1 MRNQPSLATQML
13 MSRPSRG
20 TSAPPFAPTD
30 VASLTLSANE
40 RRVMQLV
47 RLGQASTRAEITQVT
62 GLTAQS
68 ISRIVDALAARGLL
82 TFGERIIHGRGQ
94 PGVKLD
100 LNRSAAHA
108 VGLSIM
114 TDAVS
119 GAVMDLS
126 GAVLATRWQHLVAF
140 DQGSIL
146 ATCRALYDDL
156 LGATGL
162 VTRDLAGVG
171 VGVTGAFTGI
181 NRQVNPP
188 QPLDALALVDLDQLL
203 AETLERPV
211 WVDNDGNV
219 AAIAEALNGV
229 GRRHA
234 TFAYLFFS
242 MGLGG
247 GIVINGTLYPGVFG
261 NAGEFAGILPP
272 EHHDTRPTLELLR
285 QLMAQ
290 RGRHHSDIFAMIREF
305 DPDAPGIEE
314 WLDLVVPKLTAVAS
328 AISAVL
334 DPEVIVLGGRLPRPL
349 AERLVNAVSYYS
361 VPRRGLE
368 KPHPA
373 LLVTEVDG
381 DAAAIGAAATPL
393 KARFFS

>member
-1 MRNQPSLATQML
+1 MSRSPRGPSAPSLA
-13 MSRPSRG
+13 PS
-20 TSAPPFAPTD
+20 SAPPD

-40 RRVMQLV
+40 RRVLQLV
-47 RLGQASTRAEITQVT
+47 RLGQASTRAEITQAT
-62 GLTAQS
+62 GLAAQS

-82 TFGERIIHGRGQ
+82 TFGERIVQGRGQ
-94 PGVKLD
+94 PSVKLD
-100 LNRSAAHA
+100 LNRSAAHS

-126 GAVLATRWQHLVAF
+126 GAVLATRWRHLVAF
-140 DQGSIL
+140 DRAAIL
-146 ATCRALYDDL
+146 ASCRALHDEL
-156 LGATGL
+156 LAATGL

-171 VGVTGAFTGI
+171 VGVTGAFTGTG
-181 NRQVNPP
+181 RQVNSPE
-188 QPLDALALVDLDQLL
+188 PLDALALVDLDHLL

-219 AAIAEALNGV
+219 AAMAEALNGV

-242 MGLGG
+242 MGFGG
-247 GIVINGTLYPGVFG
+247 GVVINGSLYPGVFG

-272 EHHDTRPTLELLR
+272 EFHDTRPTLELLR
-285 QLMAQ
+285 QLMA
-290 RGRHHSDIFAMIREF
+290 RNGHHHSDIFAMIREF
-305 DPDAPGIEE
+305 DGDAPEIEE
-314 WLDLVVPKLTAVAS
+314 WLELVVPKLTAVAS

-334 DPEVIVLGGRLPRPL
+334 DPEAIVLGGRLPRPL
-349 AERLVNAVSYYS
+349 AERLVKAISYYS

-373 LLVTEVDG
+373 LLVTEVEG
-381 DAAAIGAAATPL
+381 DAAAIGAAVIPL
-393 KARFFS
+393 KARFFG